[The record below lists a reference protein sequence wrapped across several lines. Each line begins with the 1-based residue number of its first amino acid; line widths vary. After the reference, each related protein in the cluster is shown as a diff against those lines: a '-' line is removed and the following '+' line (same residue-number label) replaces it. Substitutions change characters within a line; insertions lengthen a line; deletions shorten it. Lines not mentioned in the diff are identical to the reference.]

1 MLHLRLLVPA
11 ALSADVLA
19 LLDGWTGLAH
29 LSVVTGASRLPPG
42 DLIQAEVVRE
52 CADDLIGA
60 LVDLGLDREGSISV
74 DAPELSVSAGAER
87 AAVDAPGN
95 ATDAMVWRDLE
106 ARVAQDAELTGT
118 FLTFLTIATLLAGIG
133 IVTDSA
139 ITIVGAMVLGPEFGP
154 LAAIAVGLVR
164 RRPALIR
171 RGAVTLLVGF
181 ALAMTVTAVTAFVAV
196 RAELFFPELVDLN
209 IQTEFIYEPGFLSF
223 VVAVLAG
230 AAGMLSLTSR
240 QSTALVGVFISVTTV
255 PAAGFVAVGLVLD
268 EWDKVAGSA
277 AQLGINLV
285 GIVLSAVGMLFVRRA
300 VRRRSVRRAGRPV
313 PGTPTPDP

>member
-11 ALSADVLA
+11 ALSTEVIA
-19 LLDGWTGLAH
+19 LLEGWTGLAH
-29 LSVVTGASRLPPG
+29 LSVVTGASRLPLG
-42 DLIQAEVVRE
+42 DLVEADVVRE
-52 CADDLIGA
+52 CADDLIGE
-60 LVDLGLDREGSISV
+60 LVALGLDRDGSIAV
-74 DAPELSVSAGAER
+74 DATELSVSTRAER
-87 AAVDAPGN
+87 AAVQAPGN

-106 ARVAQDAELTGT
+106 ARVGQDAELTGT

-164 RRPALIR
+164 RRPALMR
-171 RGAVTLLVGF
+171 RGVVSLLIGF
-181 ALAMTVTAVTAFVAV
+181 ALAMAVTAAAAFVAV
-196 RAELFFPELVDLN
+196 RTEVFFPELVDLN
-209 IQTEFIYEPGFLSF
+209 IETEFIYEPGFLSF

-255 PAAGFVAVGLVLD
+255 PAAGYVAVGLVLD

-277 AQLGINLV
+277 AQLGINVV
-285 GIVLSAVGMLFVRRA
+285 GIVASAVTMLLLRRA
-300 VRRRSVRRAGRPV
+300 VRRRSIRRAAVRAA
-313 PGTPTPDP
+313 